1 VPPTRLSRAEQ
12 QAATRERLLSAAEEA
27 FSRLGYGGASADM
40 IAAEAG
46 YSKGAFYSNFPNKEA
61 ILLELLRRYSDRD
74 MAELERLVG
83 LEPNDLRAAVT
94 AWLNTAFVN
103 SDCPELAIELQLHA
117 RRSPDF
123 ANEYYE
129 LQRKQIDALAQI
141 LRDYFE
147 KLSVALPID
156 ARDLAASMM
165 ALANGIRLQQPT
177 DQSSEPSSAGQ
188 VVGAILGILTAS

>member
-1 VPPTRLSRAEQ
+1 MPPTRLSRAEQ

-61 ILLELLRRYSDRD
+61 ILLELLRRYSERD
-74 MAELERLVG
+74 MADLERLIG
-83 LEPNDLRAAVT
+83 LEPNGLRAAVT
-94 AWLNTAFVN
+94 GWLNTAFVN

-123 ANEYYE
+123 AKEYYA

-177 DQSSEPSSAGQ
+177 DQSSRPSGAGQ
-188 VVGAILGILTAS
+188 VVDAILGILTTH